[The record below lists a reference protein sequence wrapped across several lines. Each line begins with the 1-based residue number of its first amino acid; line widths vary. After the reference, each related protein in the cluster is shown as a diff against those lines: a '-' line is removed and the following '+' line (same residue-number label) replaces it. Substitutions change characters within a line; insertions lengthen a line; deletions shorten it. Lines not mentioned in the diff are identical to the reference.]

1 MNPTHRP
8 IFLPHGVNNGGGV
21 HPTCHPFFLHLITC
35 IWGLPFLRGLTTLQ
49 GCDSHTA
56 CPFSVCLSPNG
67 GVMTSTQWGGVCRG
81 SANPTCCPLSTLL
94 QCWQGSVNAT
104 CCPFL
109 FVHNTVVCIVSFC
122 PHFPS
127 FPLASMK
134 TTRQHDIHTLPTFS
148 SSSPPWALTKTM
160 GWHDI
165 HTLPTSFFFSL
176 PSVNEDN
183 GGSVISTC
191 CLHFPLYTF

>member
-1 MNPTHRP
+1 MNPTHRFFEHFYLREGVLPSINHEGGVNPTHRP

-49 GCDSHTA
+49 GRDSHTA

-127 FPLASMK
+127 FPPG
-134 TTRQHDIHTLPTFS
+134 I
-148 SSSPPWALTKTM
+148 
-160 GWHDI
+160 
-165 HTLPTSFFFSL
+165 
-176 PSVNEDN
+176 NEDN
-183 GGSVISTC
+183 RAA
-191 CLHFPLYTF
+191 